1 MYIRH
6 YIFPITIMIATL
18 IAARQPA
25 ELTTHHLQA
34 APSHLGLC
42 GEERSSPRSPQCP
55 HSGRRATSTSSSGRR
70 TSTTSTT
77 SPLECKTFATYP
89 SGHRNSFTQVGK
101 NRRLQIQ
108 DVQRLAVLQPSNWFE
123 HCNASRTTLS
133 QKDVGNEV
141 KMLVFKSDIYI
152 LTSL

>member
-18 IAARQPA
+18 IAARRPA
-25 ELTTHHLQA
+25 ERTTHHLQA

-42 GEERSSPRSPQCP
+42 GDERNSQRSPQCP
-55 HSGRRATSTSSSGRR
+55 HSGRRATTTSPSGRR
-70 TSTTSTT
+70 ASTTSTP

-89 SGHRNSFTQVGK
+89 SGHRIFSCQLK
-101 NRRLQIQ
+101 KSQAIQIQ
-108 DVQRLAVLQPSNWFE
+108 DVQRLAMIQPSNWFE
-123 HCNASRTTLS
+123 HYNVSRTTLS
-133 QKDVGNEV
+133 QKGVENEV

-152 LTSL
+152 LTFL